1 MAGQADINAKLV
13 YYGAPRAGKSANV
26 ECIYRKLK
34 RGHRGELHTLTTS
47 CGGEY
52 EVLPVRLGKIRG
64 FETSIELFS
73 VPGGA
78 EHADARRDL
87 LANTDGVVF
96 VADLRDDR
104 YAATLDS
111 LRELQSSLRTHG
123 RSLREIP
130 LVIQY
135 NHRDEGS
142 ENSVERMHRSIKL
155 KPAASFEAV
164 ATEGTGVL
172 PCLTTISKLI
182 LADLR
187 QRADQ
192 RAAGE
197 DVSERDI
204 RTAPLDLAE
213 PETPAKAA
221 PAPPQRSGVEGA
233 RSDSE
238 SRSLPVPPP
247 TELHVA
253 MPSVPDPTPAAKA
266 GRGRAKG
273 FIVSNVG
280 QARAQGNEIRLPV
293 YLVHEESGE
302 AVELEL
308 TLSLR

>member
-1 MAGQADINAKLV
+1 MAEQADINAKLV
-13 YYGAPRAGKSANV
+13 YYGAPGAGKSANV
-26 ECIYRKLK
+26 ACIHRKLK
-34 RGHRGELHTLTTS
+34 RGHRGEMQTLTAAT
-47 CGGEY
+47 GGEY
-52 EVLPVRLGKIRG
+52 EILPIRPGKIRG
-64 FETSIELFS
+64 FETSIDIIA
-73 VPGGA
+73 VPGGP
-78 EHADARRDL
+78 EHSDARRDL

-104 YAATLDS
+104 YAATLDA
-111 LRELQSSLRTHG
+111 LRELQSNLRTHG

-135 NHRDEGS
+135 NHRDESS

-182 LADLR
+182 LSALR

-192 RAAGE
+192 RAAG
-197 DVSERDI
+197 DDFSERDI
-204 RTAPLDLAE
+204 QTAEVDMPE
-213 PETPAKAA
+213 PETPASPAA
-221 PAPPQRSGVEGA
+221 PAPERRPEP
-233 RSDSE
+233 E
-238 SRSLPVPPP
+238 SRSRPVPPP
-247 TELHVA
+247 TELHRA
-253 MPSVPDPTPAAKA
+253 IPAAPA
-266 GRGRAKG
+266 TENRAASVAAKG
-273 FIVSNVG
+273 FVVSGVG

-293 YLVHEESGE
+293 HLLHEESGE